1 MAERVSTATLHEA
14 SGRTGALPSA
24 IKPIAVG
31 MQLRG
36 PAVIVSCP
44 PGNNLPI
51 RHAIYVT
58 EPGDV
63 LVVEV
68 GQVAEYGYWGEVMTV
83 AAQARHLGGLVIDG
97 GVRYSARLSELAF
110 PVFSRG
116 ICIRG
121 TGKDLG
127 GSINHAIRLGDVD
140 VTSGDL
146 VVGDVDGVV
155 VIGRDRVAD
164 VLTASTR
171 READEANQMQ
181 RLRGGERTID
191 IFDWP
196 TNDLE

>member
-1 MAERVSTATLHEA
+1 MAEWVSTATLHEA
-14 SGRTGALPSA
+14 SGRTGALPAA

-36 PAVIVSCP
+36 PAVTVSCS
-44 PGNNLPI
+44 PGNNLLI
-51 RHAIYVT
+51 HHAIYVA

-63 LVVEV
+63 LVVEI
-68 GQVAEYGYWGEVMTV
+68 GQGDEYGYWGEIMTV
-83 AAQARHLGGLVIDG
+83 AAQARGLGGLVIDG
-97 GVRYSARLSELAF
+97 SVRDSARLEELAF

-121 TGKDLG
+121 TGKEPG
-127 GSINHAIRLGDVD
+127 GSINDAIRLGDVD
-140 VTSGDL
+140 VTPGDL

-171 READEANQMQ
+171 READEADQMQ

-191 IFDWP
+191 IFNWP